1 MQKLESTQHLVN
13 EVLDVLSEE
22 LLLRANDSAQISF
35 HQLADQVDVSQNLS
49 VIAKKNS
56 ENRLVMTGLVARKK
70 LLLHLPLFR
79 NVDDI

>member
-35 HQLADQVDVSQNLS
+35 HQLADQVDISQDLS
-49 VIAKKNS
+49 VIAQKTAKI
-56 ENRLVMTGLVARKK
+56 
-70 LLLHLPLFR
+70 
-79 NVDDI
+79 D